1 MYLKKINFRCL
12 KVFLSLFI
20 KSFII
25 FMLIVILILVK
36 ISENN
41 KGIIWYIVVYIM
53 ESLKLYVDRKL
64 EIKPISKGFI
74 KTLDMFESWVII
86 KKLFMKMFA
95 EDFVLFKILF
105 VPEDKSFSILIDSLM
120 FCLMESFWTL

>member
-1 MYLKKINFRCL
+1 MYFKKINFRCL

-86 KKLFMKMFA
+86 KKLFIKIFT

>member
-1 MYLKKINFRCL
+1 MYFKKINFRCL

-86 KKLFMKMFA
+86 KKLFIKIFT
-95 EDFVLFKILF
+95 EDFVLFKIW
-105 VPEDKSFSILIDSLM
+105 S
-120 FCLMESFWTL
+120 